1 MRSLAC
7 DQVEKIYGTGCI
19 PGRMSLLMMLLLV
32 EQLYVSFTEIQS
44 LYLQYKSISSS
55 HLLYFYGNG
64 SITNCLI
71 LNGRR

>member
-44 LYLQYKSISSS
+44 LYLQYKLFNF
-55 HLLYFYGNG
+55 LLVKVIYYSFME
-64 SITNCLI
+64 IVQLPI
-71 LNGRR
+71 A